1 MFDEYDDKAQYIMI
15 DFEDL
20 TFRLGKKYDLHFKE
34 PPHDIARRFLNEIV
48 EFEPIDKGGTG
59 E

>member
-1 MFDEYDDKAQYIMI
+1 MFDEYDEKGRDIMSG
-15 DFEDL
+15 FEHCLEELEIVFDIS
-20 TFRLGKKYDLHFKE
+20 FKE

-48 EFEPIDKGGTG
+48 EFVSIDKGGIG